1 MREST
6 EDCHLGHRFIRETR
20 PRYCVVP
27 RWDNKAQLRY
37 HRLKQSTS
45 SPWPR
50 TRDEYRTYNNSIVL
64 SRFLSRQLQPAVE
77 VLRGLP
83 SSSSPPLE
91 FVKRNLRSFLCFIF
105 SFADYIR
112 RVSLS
117 LSLTLSSRMHLHFT
131 FPYSFSISVTYMSY
145 LWQAVQWY
153 HVIIRYAI
161 NETSICHSAVF
172 YTYVKLIQF

>member
-83 SSSSPPLE
+83 SSSSSPPLE

-117 LSLTLSSRMHLHFT
+117 LSHSLISNAFT
-131 FPYSFSISVTYMSY
+131 FHIPVFLLYISG
-145 LWQAVQWY
+145 L
-153 HVIIRYAI
+153 HVIFV
-161 NETSICHSAVF
+161 TSSAVISCY
-172 YTYVKLIQF
+172 YTLRY